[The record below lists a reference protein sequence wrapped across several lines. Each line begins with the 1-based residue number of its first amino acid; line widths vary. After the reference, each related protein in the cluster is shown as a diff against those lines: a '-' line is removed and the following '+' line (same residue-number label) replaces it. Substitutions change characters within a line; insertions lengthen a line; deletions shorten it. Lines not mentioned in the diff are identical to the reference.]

1 MTNMLSEV
9 YTAFR
14 EAGSSEEAAQSAAQ
28 ALSSDLLATR
38 QDVIQGERALGNKIE
53 QGNKATQTE
62 ILRVEKD
69 LGNKIEQG
77 DKAVLGEVTRVEKAV
92 TAEVVRVEKD
102 LGNKI
107 EQGDKAVLAEVT
119 RVEKT
124 LGDRIT
130 CVERELAVL
139 SWMARTTIG
148 MVAALIIKS
157 FWPI

>member
-77 DKAVLGEVTRVEKAV
+77 DKAVLAEVTRVEKAV
-92 TAEVVRVEKD
+92 T
-102 LGNKI
+102 
-107 EQGDKAVLAEVT
+107 AEVT